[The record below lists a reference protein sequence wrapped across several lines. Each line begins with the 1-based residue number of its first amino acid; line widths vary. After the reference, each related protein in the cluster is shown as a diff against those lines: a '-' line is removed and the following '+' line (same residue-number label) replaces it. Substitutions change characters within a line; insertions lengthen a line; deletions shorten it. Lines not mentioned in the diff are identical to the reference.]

1 MKEFPMNVTETTSDF
16 PPALVAE
23 LRGVLD
29 NVAGGIRDPEAARN
43 ARERMDR
50 IREENRRLFG
60 EQNLAVEL
68 IRRGRDRA

>member
-1 MKEFPMNVTETTSDF
+1 MNAAEPT
-16 PPALVAE
+16 PALPSALAAE

-29 NVAGGIRDPEAARN
+29 TVAGGIRDPEAAKQ

-60 EQNLAVEL
+60 EQNAAVEL
-68 IRRGRDRA
+68 IRQGRDRA